1 MIKINYLFKTIA
13 LCSLF
18 FLFSCSKPQPFKL
31 ALMPDTQ
38 TYSRLYPEV
47 FRSQTEWIAANAD
60 SFAFVLQQGDVTD
73 NNIDAQWK
81 VAVEAMSL
89 LDGIV
94 PYTIAMG
101 NHDLGTRGSTDTR
114 NSDLFN
120 HYFPYSK
127 YSKQKGFGGAY
138 ETGKI
143 DNTWHTF
150 HAGGI
155 DWLILSLEFGPR
167 NCVLDWAAD
176 VVQQHSRHKIII
188 NTHAYMYSDDTR
200 MGEGDKWLP
209 QSYGIGKDTCANA
222 VNNGE
227 QIWDK
232 LVSRYTN
239 ILFVFSGHVLH
250 DGVGTLVSE
259 GIHGNKVYQM
269 LANYQHGVDGI
280 HGDEGY
286 FRILTIDPAKHTV
299 DVKTYSPHLK
309 KYKTEPDQQFVF
321 QNVSF

>member
-1 MIKINYLFKTIA
+1 MMIINSLFKTIA

-18 FLFSCSKPQPFKL
+18 LLFSCSKPQPFKL

-73 NNIDAQWK
+73 NNIDEQWK
-81 VAVEAMSL
+81 VAVDAMSL
-89 LDGIV
+89 LDGKV

-120 HYFPYSK
+120 HHFPYSK
-127 YSKQKGFGGAY
+127 YNKQKGFGGAY

-176 VVQQHSRHKIII
+176 VIQQHPRHKIII

-200 MGEGDKWLP
+200 MGEGDNWLP
-209 QSYGIGKDTCANA
+209 QNYGIGKDIGANA

-232 LVSRYTN
+232 LVSRYPN

-259 GIHGNKVYQM
+259 GVCGNKVYQM
-269 LANYQHGVDGI
+269 LANYQRGVDGI

-286 FRILTIDPAKHTV
+286 FRILTIDPTKHTV
-299 DVKTYSPHLK
+299 DVKTYSPRLK
-309 KYKTEPDQQFVF
+309 QYKTEPDQQFVF